1 MTEDVPLRR
10 AATVVLVRDGAAGIE
25 ALLLRRHSDLAFH
38 GGAWVFPGGR
48 IDDEDYDGAPS
59 ADDHERAAL
68 VAACREAQEEAG
80 LALDRS
86 SLVPFAHWTTPI
98 GPPRRFA
105 TWFFIASADAGAVVA
120 TDGGE
125 ITEHRWFSPS
135 DALAARAAGE
145 IELPPP
151 TFVSLTWLDGASSA
165 AAAVEDARRR
175 EYVRFEPH
183 LHRVDAGMVH
193 LYVGD
198 VAYDDLALLHDTG
211 ARHRLWT
218 DATSWRYERSVS
230 HP

>member
-1 MTEDVPLRR
+1 MTVDEVPIRR
-10 AATVVLVRDGAAGIE
+10 AATVVLVRDGAQGIE

-48 IDDEDYDGAPS
+48 IDDEDYASAGDEDHGA
-59 ADDHERAAL
+59 AAL

-80 LALDRS
+80 LALDLS
-86 SLVPFAHWTTPI
+86 SLVPFSHWTTPI

-105 TWFFIASADAGAVVA
+105 TWFFLASATDADLVA

-125 ITEHRWFSPS
+125 ITDHRWFSPS

-151 TFVSLTWLDGASSA
+151 TFVSLTWLHDAPSA
-165 AAAVEDARRR
+165 AAAVDAARSR
-175 EYVRFEPH
+175 EYVSFEPR
-183 LHRVDAGMVH
+183 LHRVEDGMVH

-198 VAYDDLALLHDTG
+198 HADDEVARLDG
-211 ARHRLWT
+211 AGPRHRLWT
-218 DATSWRYERSVS
+218 LPSEWRYERS
-230 HP
+230 PR